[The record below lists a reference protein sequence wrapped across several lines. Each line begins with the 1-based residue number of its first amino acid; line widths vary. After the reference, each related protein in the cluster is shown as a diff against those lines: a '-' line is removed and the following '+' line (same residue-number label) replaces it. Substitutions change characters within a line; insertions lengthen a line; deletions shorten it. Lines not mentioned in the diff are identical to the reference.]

1 MIIVMNNDGSP
12 VRRRWRVRFGLGT
25 VLLLTTFLCAVL
37 GIWSFYVQPYRTTSI
52 LRARITELDGFYAA
66 NPAQGP
72 KWQGDLVEY
81 LVGSGAF
88 VDLIQI
94 DLSSKE
100 ITGDDVG
107 LIGRMRRL
115 QTLNLDARRWRM
127 TERSMLA
134 SLPELVEL
142 SARYT
147 QITDRGAS
155 ALVSAAQLTAIR
167 WTGCN
172 VTDRTLE
179 AIPEDTNLRQVFA
192 RWSDVTEA
200 ERSRVAQ
207 RHRRLPGALDACHE
221 RRVSHPA
228 AICCA

>member
-1 MIIVMNNDGSP
+1 
-12 VRRRWRVRFGLGT
+12 
-25 VLLLTTFLCAVL
+25 LCAVL

-81 LVGSGAF
+81 LVGSGAY

-100 ITGDDVG
+100 ITGDVLG

-115 QTLNLDARRWRM
+115 QTLNLDRTSLMDDGAFI
-127 TERSMLA
+127 LA

-147 QITDRGAS
+147 QISDRGAT
-155 ALVSAAQLTAIR
+155 ALVSAANLQTIR
-167 WTGCN
+167 WTGCR

-179 AIPEDTNLRQVFA
+179 AIPQDSNLRQVFA

-200 ERSRVAQ
+200 GATRVQQRLVDCQVHWTRSISSD
-207 RHRRLPGALDACHE
+207 G
-221 RRVSHPA
+221 
-228 AICCA
+228 